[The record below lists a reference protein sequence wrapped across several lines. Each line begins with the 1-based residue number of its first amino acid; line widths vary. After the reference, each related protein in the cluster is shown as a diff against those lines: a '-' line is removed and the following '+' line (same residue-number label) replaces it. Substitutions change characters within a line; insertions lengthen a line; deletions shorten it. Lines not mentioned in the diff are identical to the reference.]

1 MILYFTGTGNTR
13 RAALR
18 LGRLLGDDCIREL
31 TAAELREPDRAV
43 IEVPEGHKRLVW
55 AFPTYSWGIPPV
67 VAEVMKRARI
77 GRRASAATH
86 IMLTTCGDDMAYTDR
101 QWRRIMHGRGLAA
114 TGAYA
119 VVMPNTYVLMKGF
132 DVDAPEVAQ
141 SKLDASDDAIGRIAA
156 QILAETPGDITVRLG
171 WSRVKSDIIYPWF
184 IRYAMSPRPFHST
197 EGCISCGLCARSC
210 PMDNIVMNSG
220 GRPEWHDS
228 CALCLRCYHVC
239 PRHAVA
245 YGKATSGKGQ
255 YLESSDRNRS

>member
-1 MILYFTGTGNTR
+1 
-13 RAALR
+13 
-18 LGRLLGDDCIREL
+18 
-31 TAAELREPDRAV
+31 
-43 IEVPEGHKRLVW
+43 
-55 AFPTYSWGIPPV
+55 
-67 VAEVMKRARI
+67 
-77 GRRASAATH
+77 
-86 IMLTTCGDDMAYTDR
+86 
-101 QWRRIMHGRGLAA
+101 
-114 TGAYA
+114 
-119 VVMPNTYVLMKGF
+119 MPNTYVLMKGF

-171 WSRVKSDIIYPWF
+171 WSRVKSGIIYPWF

-255 YLESSDRNRS
+255 YLEPSNRNAR